1 MDFLWIYGGAPI
13 TEPLKRCTGNVQVKV
28 LIRLIPV
35 FVGCLFLEWKQDTY
49 SLWIFWIK
57 DSGNNISLLS
67 DET

>member
-49 SLWIFWIK
+49 SL
-57 DSGNNISLLS
+57 
-67 DET
+67 